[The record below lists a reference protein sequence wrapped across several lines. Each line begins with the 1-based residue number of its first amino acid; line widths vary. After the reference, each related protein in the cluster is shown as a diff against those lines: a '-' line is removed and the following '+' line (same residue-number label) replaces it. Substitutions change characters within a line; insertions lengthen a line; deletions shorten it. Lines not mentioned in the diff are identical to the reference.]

1 MSHLVAVHHTPL
13 TRAGE
18 TGSDLGGGSACLFAN
33 LSDTSSLEIMSTTLQ
48 DLVNRSVFFSTEM
61 QTHFGALIA
70 DAEWEVDFTSD
81 PHLTFTSAEGTV
93 LRGRPHL
100 LGSESNGQST
110 WLWGWENINEFP
122 ETVVGLAHEVRKF
135 GAAEDVA
142 ELVAEELPLDEE
154 LALRLTLAAK
164 EATGKWAH
172 YPAAAGAGTTVWLL
186 VDAPELTLPEPRVKT
201 TVRALMQGLTQTTV
215 TDHRVALEA
224 YVAKRGIPTTVL
236 PETGLRLLFADGS
249 ADLSF
254 DEQNRISNCEMG
266 APLEGEAA
274 RQYAQATGTSAP
286 AEDAADTPAA
296 ATESKPAVPAPS
308 TDSAPTGSAPPE
320 VTEPAATD
328 VEATE
333 PASTPSQSPAE
344 STTETSRSTTP
355 TTSPA
360 EVAPD
365 EERDTA
371 SARPTSATE
380 SEQTPVSEAESADS
394 GAEDTH
400 DTDRQTAEA
409 ETKTDEP
416 KKKKGLF
423 SKLFGR

>member
-1 MSHLVAVHHTPL
+1 
-13 TRAGE
+13 
-18 TGSDLGGGSACLFAN
+18 
-33 LSDTSSLEIMSTTLQ
+33 MSTTLQ
-48 DLVNRSVFFSTEM
+48 DLVNRAVFYSTEM

-122 ETVVGLAHEVRKF
+122 EPVVGLAHDVRKF
-135 GAAEDVA
+135 GAAEDVT
-142 ELVAEELPLDEE
+142 ELITEELPLDEE

-164 EATGKWAH
+164 EVTGKWAH

-186 VDAPELTLPEPRVKT
+186 VDAPELTLPAPQVKT

-215 TDHRVALEA
+215 TDHRGALEA
-224 YVAKRGIPTTVL
+224 YVAKRGVPTAEL
-236 PETGLRLLFADGS
+236 PEDGLRLLFADGS

-254 DEQNRISNCEMG
+254 DEERRISNCEMG

-274 RQYAQATGTSAP
+274 KQYARATGTSAP
-286 AEDAADTPAA
+286 AAETVDTPAA
-296 ATESKPAVPAPS
+296 ATAAQPATTRPS
-308 TDSAPTGSAPPE
+308 PVSERTATDTGAGASTSSEPTSAPT
-320 VTEPAATD
+320 
-328 VEATE
+328 
-333 PASTPSQSPAE
+333 PAE
-344 STTETSRSTTP
+344 PTTETPRSTTP
-355 TTSPA
+355 TPSPA
-360 EVAPD
+360 EAGTGD
-365 EERDTA
+365 ERDSA
-371 SARPTSATE
+371 PARPTPETG
-380 SEQTPVSEAESADS
+380 SEQTPVSEPQPADS
-394 GAEDTH
+394 AADEAQDN
-400 DTDRQTAEA
+400 DRQPEAAEA
-409 ETKTDEP
+409 KPEEP